1 MAKLSSRII
10 FLTVAV
16 GVALLEMS
24 LLSFVY
30 PALGPWFFFLTIG
43 GFFILTWWR
52 LEYGLVALFGELFLG
67 VHGYLLSW
75 QGLSLRIALFLIF
88 MVVAFWR
95 LFPERIHVLQIIRQQ
110 WRIMM
115 GWSFLVLWI
124 TVTGLNGLQ
133 NNPSNHV
140 LFDINAYFFLGLFPI
155 IFYLAKSGRWP
166 GRLLW
171 NVLLGS
177 LLVLAGH
184 ALGTFW
190 LFSRQGFYP
199 SAIFVY
205 RWLRGDRI
213 LEVTSLPAGFW
224 RIFGQSYL
232 YVLLAFF
239 LLVRAWL
246 EKRISWQATW
256 LFFTAAAFIL
266 LVALS
271 RSYWVGLAAGGLVF
285 AFEIWRQNF
294 LDRHLLNLVIIVALA
309 VGLAWSVA
317 WLVARPVTGVATER
331 AIKLEG
337 EPAFDSRKNQLAP
350 LWHSIKKHPLIGS
363 GFGTSL
369 SYISADP
376 RHPGLYTTF
385 AFEWGYLDMWLKFG
399 LIGLTLFGWWLW
411 SVWRA
416 VDKKI
421 GFGSL
426 PVLVALLAIH
436 MFSPYLNHPLGLG
449 YFYLWAV
456 WSYE

>member
-1 MAKLSSRII
+1 MAKLSWRII
-10 FLTVAV
+10 FLTVAT
-16 GVALLEMS
+16 GIALLEMS

-30 PALGPWFFFLTIG
+30 LQLVPWFFFLTLG
-43 GFFILTWWR
+43 SFFILTWWR
-52 LEYGLVALFGELFLG
+52 LEYGLAALFGELFLG
-67 VHGYLLSW
+67 VHGYMLSW

-88 MVVAFWR
+88 MVVALWR
-95 LFPERIHVLQIIRQQ
+95 LFPERTHILEVIREHR
-110 WRIMM
+110 RIMM
-115 GWSFLVLWI
+115 GWSLFVLWI
-124 TVTGLNGLQ
+124 IVAGLNGLQ
-133 NNPSNHV
+133 NNPSSHV

-155 IFYLAKSGRWP
+155 IFYLTKSDRWP
-166 GRLLW
+166 GRLIW

-246 EKRISWQATW
+246 EKRIFWRSAW
-256 LFFTAAAFIL
+256 LFFAAAGFVL

-271 RSYWVGLAAGGLVF
+271 RSYWVGLAAGGMVLIY
-285 AFEIWRQNF
+285 EIWRARFSPRHF
-294 LDRHLLNLVIIVALA
+294 LGLLGVLVLA
-309 VGLAWSVA
+309 SGTAWSLTWMIAHPVA
-317 WLVARPVTGVATER
+317 GVATER
-331 AIKLEG
+331 VVKLEG

-363 GFGTSL
+363 GFGASL
-369 SYISADP
+369 SYVSADP

-399 LIGLTLFGWWLW
+399 LVGLALFGWWLW
-411 SVWRA
+411 SLWRT
-416 VDKKI
+416 VDKKS
-421 GFGSL
+421 FGSL
-426 PVLVALLAIH
+426 SVLAALLAIH

-449 YFYLWAV
+449 YLYLWAV
-456 WSYE
+456 WSYD